1 MKYGL
6 GDMVAFGYK
15 VGMITDYL
23 SREDKYQVEWLGG
36 ENRLEIMPAN
46 RIGELRENF
55 KTLRNLIILSGYGN
69 GI

>member
-15 VGMITDYL
+15 VGMITQYYPK
-23 SREDKYQVEWLGG
+23 EKTYQIEWLGG
-36 ENRLEIMPAN
+36 ENRLETLPAN